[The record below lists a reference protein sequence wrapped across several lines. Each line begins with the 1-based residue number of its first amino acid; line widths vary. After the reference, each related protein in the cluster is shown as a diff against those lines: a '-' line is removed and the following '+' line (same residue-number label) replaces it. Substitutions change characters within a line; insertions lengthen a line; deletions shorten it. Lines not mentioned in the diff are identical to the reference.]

1 MIFQNLSQT
10 KEFNQNNLQN
20 TKPEDDIETSS
31 VQYCSVCKGKG

>member
-10 KEFNQNNLQN
+10 KEFIQNNLQN
-20 TKPEDDIETSS
+20 TKPEDDIGARS